1 MQTQRPRAGR
11 PRMQDSDADTSQQ
24 DEETSRRA
32 RMRLAQRRYRSKKQ
46 DALTAAEQK
55 AAALENA
62 LRGTISAFRGL
73 QRSLIQYPA
82 GYVPL
87 DVNLAIGKTS
97 VEMSK
102 LLHSSGVQLQDTLAC
117 SLLDCTQ
124 ATCARRILSES
135 VTRSA
140 SDFDLQSSQGSEL
153 GSELGSFTPE
163 FSPGMH
169 TLPGELLPPQPMVQS
184 SPGDILGNL
193 DFAGRFLP
201 QLHRKIE
208 GSTEM
213 VLRLA
218 PPKLQRLK
226 YGLTRTWFDTDL
238 PQLAGEWLEASDVE
252 EYLTQRGIHVRD
264 KSQKTVTLHLGS
276 EASEADAEG
285 PFTPEAWEPEL
296 PDWTI
301 FGRQLD
307 ERQDIPSGLR
317 VVSAASPMPDL
328 MGQSP
333 TSSLPATPQ
342 RRITIDVDKLVAGL
356 ACKGICLGPAPGIRR
371 HHVDE
376 AIQGAVQIC

>member
-1 MQTQRPRAGR
+1 MQTQRPRPGR
-11 PRMQDSDADTSQQ
+11 PRMQDSEADTKDQ
-24 DEETSRRA
+24 DEETCRRA
-32 RMRLAQRRYRSKKQ
+32 RMRLAQRKYRSKKQ

-73 QRSLIQYPA
+73 QRSLLQYPA

-87 DVNLAIGKTS
+87 DVSLAIGKTS
-97 VEMSK
+97 VEMSN

-117 SLLDCTQ
+117 SLLDCTN

-135 VTRSA
+135 MTHS
-140 SDFDLQSSQGSEL
+140 SSEFDLQSSHGSEL
-153 GSELGSFTPE
+153 GSSTPE
-163 FSPGMH
+163 FLPGMH
-169 TLPGELLPPQPMVQS
+169 TLPGELLPPQAMVQS
-184 SPGDILGNL
+184 SPGNLFGNF

-238 PQLAGEWLEASDVE
+238 PELAGEWLEASDVE
-252 EYLTQRGIHVRD
+252 EYLAQRGIHVRD
-264 KSQKTVTLHLGS
+264 KSQKTATLHLGS
-276 EASEADAEG
+276 ETSDADSES
-285 PFTPEAWEPEL
+285 PFTPESWEPEL

-307 ERQDIPSGLR
+307 ERQDIPGGLR
-317 VVSAASPMPDL
+317 VVSAASPIPDL